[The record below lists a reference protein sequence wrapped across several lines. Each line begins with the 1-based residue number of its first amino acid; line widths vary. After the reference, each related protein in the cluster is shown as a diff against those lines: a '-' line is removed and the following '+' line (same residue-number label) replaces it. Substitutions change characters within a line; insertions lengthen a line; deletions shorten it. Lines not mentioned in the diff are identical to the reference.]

1 VVKVHKTIRFI
12 SKALLSTLAGLF
24 CLILVW
30 FIANRT
36 LDQAPDRAR
45 PSHVLAPQDR
55 IPDSRNIAAGILGLS
70 APPGTDFVQHGAK
83 VMALYRI
90 ASWDEVQ
97 AMLKGPTSLR
107 PTIESTDISCWLAL
121 DLPAHKGCLPFEQ
134 APVVLKQNSELLDR
148 YHALADLDALQ
159 AEDNYYNSSYFAAV
173 KLAIADVYL
182 DMRAKNYEPA
192 YQKWRSQ
199 FSYARRALRGF
210 DTWVGKTI
218 QLVVFGYNF
227 SVFEDL
233 IVNNP
238 DLARVHRDELLQLL
252 TPQGIASF
260 NTDGLVRAE
269 YSIMERAFNRP
280 NPAPSRSEDL
290 MYWLAY
296 HLGQKNRIVNKFA
309 SFDRDYGGAMR
320 LPWPDMQRQLGV
332 LREKYISSVDNWDFF
347 IDPFGSLFVAVYVA
361 GHVKTGEMVKQM
373 HISEGRL
380 RLGTLLI
387 QLINANVSDADIPR
401 FLSNAAP
408 VLTDPFSGKPMSWD
422 SKTRRIYFSDPDE
435 KCSITYVRVPDRRNS
450 GSAKTPR
457 TDSWNC

>member
-1 VVKVHKTIRFI
+1 
-12 SKALLSTLAGLF
+12 
-24 CLILVW
+24 
-30 FIANRT
+30 
-36 LDQAPDRAR
+36 
-45 PSHVLAPQDR
+45 
-55 IPDSRNIAAGILGLS
+55 
-70 APPGTDFVQHGAK
+70 
-83 VMALYRI
+83 
-90 ASWDEVQ
+90 
-97 AMLKGPTSLR
+97 
-107 PTIESTDISCWLAL
+107 
-121 DLPAHKGCLPFEQ
+121 
-134 APVVLKQNSELLDR
+134 
-148 YHALADLDALQ
+148 
-159 AEDNYYNSSYFAAV
+159 
-173 KLAIADVYL
+173 
-182 DMRAKNYEPA
+182 
-192 YQKWRSQ
+192 
-199 FSYARRALRGF
+199 
-210 DTWVGKTI
+210 
-218 QLVVFGYNF
+218 
-227 SVFEDL
+227 
-233 IVNNP
+233 
-238 DLARVHRDELLQLL
+238 VHRDELLQLL